1 MKNHFFYFKK
11 HIRLS
16 SPIILGQITTVLI
29 ALSDTIMVGNYDTVA
44 LASAAFANSAI
55 FTFATFG
62 IGLSYGLKP
71 PVANAYAAK
80 NYPLC
85 AKYLQNGMVLYTLVS
100 ILMWLGFEMTI
111 PFLDYLDQPPSVVV
125 LAIPYYRLVAF
136 SIIPWFLFLAL
147 QQFSEALIKTKVP
160 MSVNILAC
168 AVNIILNYL
177 LIFGKFGFPEL
188 GLVGAGIATL
198 VSRVLMLVVMLIIFF
213 ALPFFRQFID
223 FTFSIS
229 VFSKDIFKKLLNIG
243 VPIGMQMVFESGAF
257 GVAAIMAGWISKEA
271 LAAHQIALNIAFTTF
286 MVAVGL
292 SQGTTVA
299 VANLVGK
306 NNLSEIKRTGR
317 SAVYLIVIFMAVMAG
332 LIFLFNGQIPLWY
345 VNQSEANAIEVIEIT
360 MQLLIIVAVFQMT
373 DGIQVVSAGN
383 LRGLEDIKVPTAISL
398 FSYWIIGIGG
408 GYVLAFPVGMGVTGI
423 WWGLCLGLITS
434 SILLTWRFERKK
446 FD

>member
-1 MKNHFFYFKK
+1 MKNYLFYFKK

-16 SPIILGQITTVLI
+16 SPIVLGQITTVLI

-44 LASAAFANSAI
+44 LASSAFANSAI

-62 IGLSYGLKP
+62 IGLTYGLKP

-80 NYPLC
+80 NLSLC
-85 AKYLQNGMVLYTLVS
+85 AKYLQNGMLLYALVS
-100 ILMWLGFEMTI
+100 TLMWLGFEMAV

-125 LAIPYYRLVAF
+125 LAIPYYRLVAL

-147 QQFSEALIKTKVP
+147 QQFSEALTKTKVP
-160 MSVNILAC
+160 MSVNILSC
-168 AVNIILNYL
+168 VVNIILNYL

-188 GLVGAGIATL
+188 GLVGAGVATL
-198 VSRVLMLVVMLIIFF
+198 VSRILMLLVMLIIFF
-213 ALPFFRQFID
+213 GLPFFRQFID
-223 FTFSIS
+223 FSVSII
-229 VFSKDIFKKLLNIG
+229 SKETLKKLLNIG

-286 MVAVGL
+286 MVAVGI

-299 VANLVGK
+299 IANLVGK
-306 NNLSEIKRTGR
+306 NNLKEIKITGR
-317 SAVYLIVIFMAVMAG
+317 SAVYLIVVFMAVMGG
-332 LIFLFNGQIPLWY
+332 LIFLFNEQIPLWY
-345 VNQSEANAIEVIEIT
+345 INEAELNAAEIVEIT

-398 FSYWIIGIGG
+398 FAYWVIGIGG
-408 GYVLAFPVGMGVTGI
+408 GYVLAFPFGMGVTGI

-434 SILLTWRFERKK
+434 SILLTWRFESKK
-446 FD
+446 I

>member
-1 MKNHFFYFKK
+1 MKNYLFYFKK

-16 SPIILGQITTVLI
+16 SPIVLGQITTVLI
-29 ALSDTIMVGNYDTVA
+29 ALSDTIMVGNYDAVA
-44 LASAAFANSAI
+44 LASAAFANSSI

-71 PVANAYAAK
+71 PVANAYAAQ
-80 NYPLC
+80 NYDLC
-85 AKYLQNGMVLYTLVS
+85 SKYLKNGMVLYALVS
-100 ILMWLGFEMTI
+100 TLMWLGFEMAV
-111 PFLDYLDQPPSVVV
+111 PLLSYLDQPPSVVV
-125 LAIPYYRLVAF
+125 LAIPYYRLVAL

-147 QQFSEALIKTKVP
+147 QQFSEALTKTKVP

-168 AVNIILNYL
+168 VINVILNYC
-177 LIFGKFGFPEL
+177 LIFGKFGFSEL
-188 GLVGAGIATL
+188 GLVGAGVATL
-198 VSRVLMLVVMLIIFF
+198 VSRIIMLVLMLIIIF
-213 ALPFFRQFID
+213 ALPFFRQFLD
-223 FTFSIS
+223 FKFSFS
-229 VFSKDIFKKLLNIG
+229 VFSKDIFKKLLTIG

-257 GVAAIMAGWISKEA
+257 GVAAIMTGWISKEA

-286 MVAVGL
+286 MVAVGI

-299 VANLVGK
+299 IANLVGK
-306 NNLSEIKRTGR
+306 NNLSEIKITGR
-317 SAVYLIVIFMAVMAG
+317 SAVYLIVIFMAIMAG
-332 LIFLFNGQIPLWY
+332 LIFLFKGEIPLWY
-345 VNQSEANAIEVIEIT
+345 VDKTEENIAQIVEIT

-398 FSYWIIGIGG
+398 FSYWVIGIIG
-408 GYVLAFPVGMGVTGI
+408 GYILAFPLEMGVTGI

-446 FD
+446 F

>member
-1 MKNHFFYFKK
+1 MKNYLFYFKK

-16 SPIILGQITTVLI
+16 SPINLGQITTGVI

-44 LASAAFANSAI
+44 LASSAFANSAI

-62 IGLSYGLKP
+62 IGLTYGLKP
-71 PVANAYAAK
+71 PVASAYAAQ
-80 NYPLC
+80 NFPLC
-85 AKYLQNGMVLYTLVS
+85 AKYLQNGMVLYALVS
-100 ILMWLGFEMTI
+100 TLMWLGFEMLI
-111 PFLDYLDQPPSVVV
+111 PFLDYLDQPPAVVV
-125 LAIPYYRLVAF
+125 LAIPYYRLVAL

-147 QQFSEALIKTKVP
+147 QQFSEALTKTKVP
-160 MSVNILAC
+160 MTVNILSC
-168 AVNIILNYL
+168 VVNILLNYL

-188 GLVGAGIATL
+188 GLVGAGVATL
-198 VSRVLMLVVMLIIFF
+198 ISRVLLLVVMLIIFF

-223 FTFSIS
+223 FSLS
-229 VFSKDIFKKLLNIG
+229 VFSKEVSKKLLNIG
-243 VPIGMQMVFESGAF
+243 VPIGLQMVFESGAF
-257 GVAAIMAGWISKEA
+257 GVAAIMAGWINKEA

-299 VANLVGK
+299 IANLVGK
-306 NNLSEIKRTGR
+306 KNLSEIKITGR
-317 SAVYLIVIFMAVMAG
+317 SAVYLIVVFMAVMGG
-332 LIFLFNGQIPLWY
+332 LIFLFKGQIPLWY
-345 VNQSEANAIEVIEIT
+345 INELEPNAAEIVEIT

-408 GYVLAFPVGMGVTGI
+408 GYVLAFPLEMGVTGI

>member
-1 MKNHFFYFKK
+1 MKNYLFYFKK

-62 IGLSYGLKP
+62 IGLTYGLKP
-71 PVANAYAAK
+71 PVASAYAAQ
-80 NYPLC
+80 NFPLC
-85 AKYLQNGMVLYTLVS
+85 ANYLQNGMVLYTLVS
-100 ILMWLGFEMTI
+100 VLMWLGFELVI
-111 PFLDYLDQPPSVVV
+111 PFLDLLKQPPSVVV
-125 LAIPYYRLVAF
+125 LAIPYYRLIAL

-147 QQFSEALIKTKVP
+147 QQFSEALTKTKVP
-160 MSVNILAC
+160 MTVNIMSC
-168 AVNIILNYL
+168 VVNIILNYL

-198 VSRVLMLVVMLIIFF
+198 VARVLMLLVMLVIFF
-213 ALPFFRQFID
+213 SLPFFRKFID
-223 FTFSIS
+223 FTFSLS
-229 VFSKDIFKKLLNIG
+229 VFSKVIFKKLLNIG

-299 VANLVGK
+299 IANLVGK
-306 NNLSEIKRTGR
+306 NNPSEIKRTGR
-317 SAVYLIVIFMAVMAG
+317 SAVFLIVVFMIIMAA
-332 LIFLFNGQIPLWY
+332 LIFLFNEQIPLLY
-345 VNQSEANAIEVIEIT
+345 LNPDEVNAPQIIEIT
-360 MQLLIIVAVFQMT
+360 MQLLIIVAIFQLT
-373 DGIQVVSAGN
+373 DGVQVVSAGN

-398 FSYWIIGIGG
+398 FAYWIVGIGG
-408 GYVLAFPVGMGVTGI
+408 GYVLAFPLGMGINGI

-446 FD
+446 F